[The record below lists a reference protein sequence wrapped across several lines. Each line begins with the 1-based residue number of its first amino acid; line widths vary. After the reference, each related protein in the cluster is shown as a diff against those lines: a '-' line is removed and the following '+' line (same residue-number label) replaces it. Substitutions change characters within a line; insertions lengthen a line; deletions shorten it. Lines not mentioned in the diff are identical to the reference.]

1 MSTKMTPLAA
11 TLIARKD
18 KPASPVPTVASAG
31 ETAHAAGRKVY
42 QTGEPLNFRV
52 TKEFKRLFK
61 STAAQNDMKMNAL
74 LVEAFEVWLR
84 EKRER

>member
-1 MSTKMTPLAA
+1 MSTKLTPLAA

-18 KPASPVPTVASAG
+18 KPASPAPAAASPG
-31 ETAHAAGRKVY
+31 ETAHSGEPKVY

-52 TKEFKRLFK
+52 KKEFKRLFK
-61 STAAQNDMKMNAL
+61 STAAQHDMKMNAL

>member
-18 KPASPVPTVASAG
+18 KPASPAPAAASLG
-31 ETAHAAGRKVY
+31 ETAHSGKPKVY
-42 QTGEPLNFRV
+42 EPLNFRV
-52 TKEFKRLFK
+52 KKEFKRLFK
-61 STAAQNDMKMNAL
+61 STAAQHDMKMNAL